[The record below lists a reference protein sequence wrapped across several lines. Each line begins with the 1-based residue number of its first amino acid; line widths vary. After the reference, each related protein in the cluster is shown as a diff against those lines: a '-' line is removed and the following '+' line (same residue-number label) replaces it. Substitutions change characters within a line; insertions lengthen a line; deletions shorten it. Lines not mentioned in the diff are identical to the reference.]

1 MAHSGKNISDANYST
16 SSLSVLSL
24 LILAID
30 AFFSIDIF
38 TLQNGFNISFKYVNF
53 LYFENLEYIVSFV

>member
-1 MAHSGKNISDANYST
+1 MARSGKNIIHANNST

-38 TLQNGFNISFKYVNF
+38 TLQNGFNINFKYVTF
-53 LYFENLEYIVSFV
+53 LFFENLE